1 MYRPAE
7 RLLSRTS
14 PSSIPVCALLALN
27 IEPFN
32 LTWTNFRHMYQ
43 LMSSKK
49 LSIGAVANLTGVP
62 QHTLRKWESR
72 HGIGIPDR
80 TSTGRRVYS
89 QDAVDQLRLIKS
101 LLSKG
106 HSLAH
111 LTDRPVAE
119 LKEIEREHGV
129 IEQKTIEFERVI
141 IISEMG
147 ASEMRK
153 VFGAET
159 KISETSLDNLQGML
173 SVSGETTKELVV
185 IEQISL
191 GVKDAVKIIDALSP
205 EVPTIICVKYLPK
218 NAQKLFAQNNSILS
232 EWPLTKES
240 LARDV
245 RLLDL
250 SDPGSEVQE
259 RLFNNQTLKKLVS
272 MNPSLDCECPN
283 HIAKLVMDIC
293 AFEDYCKNC
302 EDSDP
307 VQRKTHADLGHLS
320 GLARM
325 KLEEALIEVARVDNI
340 DLSTL

>member
-1 MYRPAE
+1 
-7 RLLSRTS
+7 
-14 PSSIPVCALLALN
+14 
-27 IEPFN
+27 
-32 LTWTNFRHMYQ
+32 MYQ
-43 LMSSKK
+43 IMSNKK

-89 QDAVDQLRLIKS
+89 QDAVEQLRLVKS

-111 LTDRPVAE
+111 LTERPVAE

-129 IEQKTIEFERVI
+129 VEQKSIEFERIVMV
-141 IISEMG
+141 SETG

-159 KISETSLDNLQGML
+159 KISETSLDNLQASL
-173 SVSGETTKELVV
+173 IASVDITKVLVV

-191 GVKDAVKIIDALSP
+191 GVKDAVKIIDALDP
-205 EVPTIICVKYLPK
+205 EMSTVICVKYLPK
-218 NAQKLFAQNNSILS
+218 NAQKLFAQSNAILS
-232 EWPLTKES
+232 EWPLTKDS
-240 LARDV
+240 LARDA

-250 SDPGSEVQE
+250 SDPESEVQE
-259 RLFNNQTLKKLVS
+259 RLFNNQTLKKLVA

-283 HIAKLVMDIC
+283 HIAKLVIDIC
-293 AFEDYCKNC
+293 AFEEYCKNC